1 VAEDRQPGESIGG
14 KVQQIAGI
22 DGCQSLWL
30 AIAHVPGSTSFVA
43 QLLATSE
50 LPTQPWTLA
59 AIDIPIGLPDSGA
72 READGAARKL
82 IGPRASSV
90 FPCPIRPALDATSWQ
105 EACAITYRHNGHRIS
120 KQTFAILPK
129 IRAVDEC
136 VRSTD
141 LRQRLFEIH
150 PEVSFASWQGA
161 PILYA
166 KKDVRGQEQR
176 RALIAGHFGPEAFAS
191 VVAQISARSVAA
203 DDIADAF
210 AALWSAERLF
220 AGTAQRLPSVSA
232 IDSYGLPM
240 HIWY

>member
-1 VAEDRQPGESIGG
+1 M
-14 KVQQIAGI
+14 QQIAGI
-22 DGCQSLWL
+22 DGCRSQWL
-30 AIAHVPGSTSFVA
+30 AIVHVPGSGTFKA
-43 QLLATSE
+43 QILTTSE
-50 LPTQPWTLA
+50 LPAQPWTLA

-72 READGAARKL
+72 READYAARKF
-82 IGPRASSV
+82 IGPRGSSV
-90 FPCPIRPALDATSWQ
+90 FPCPIRPALDAASWQ
-105 EACAITYRHNGHRIS
+105 EACDITHRYNGHRIS

-161 PILYA
+161 PMLHA
-166 KKDVRGQEQR
+166 KRDARGEEQR
-176 RALIAGHFGPEAFAS
+176 RTLIAGYFGREAFAS
-191 VVAQISARSVAA
+191 VVAQIGERRVAS

-210 AALWSAERLF
+210 AALWSAGRLL
-220 AGTAQRLPSVSA
+220 AGTAQRLPDHPTA
-232 IDSYGLPM
+232 DCYGLPM